1 LRTPNEIF
9 LLKKKNNGGKIMYT
23 GKTKEVKVDR
33 LPMEGVKNTAIQW
46 LISEKE
52 GAKKFAMRLVSIKK
66 GGTIPLHSHPQ
77 IHEQYVLKGNGVIF
91 TKDSERELSPGDFV
105 FVDENEAHGMRNTGD
120 EDFDIICCVNL

>member
-9 LLKKKNNGGKIMYT
+9 LLKKKNNGGKIMYA

-52 GAKKFAMRLVSIKK
+52 GAKKFVPKIQRGNSALEILYSWMRTRL
-66 GGTIPLHSHPQ
+66 
-77 IHEQYVLKGNGVIF
+77 
-91 TKDSERELSPGDFV
+91 
-105 FVDENEAHGMRNTGD
+105 TG
-120 EDFDIICCVNL
+120 